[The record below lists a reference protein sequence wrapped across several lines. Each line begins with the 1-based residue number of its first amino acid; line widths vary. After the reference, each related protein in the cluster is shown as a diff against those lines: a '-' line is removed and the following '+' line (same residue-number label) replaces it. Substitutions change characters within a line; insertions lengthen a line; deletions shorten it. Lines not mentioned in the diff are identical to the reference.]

1 MDSVINSI
9 RSLFSTYGFR
19 ATAVIVATI
28 IIVNLIKKPIV
39 AKAKAYQNETGLDK
53 AVITK
58 SITVLPVVVAF
69 VLEFLI
75 ELTINNFAFMAIDF
89 ATVGANAVLYG
100 ALAVATY
107 EGVKKQ
113 LEAYS
118 AKRNE
123 ELSTAKS
130 TVQNS
135 STTVTETANETAQRS
150 VEKTL
155 IKCTNPVNAPENQ
168 IVFSA
173 ND

>member
-69 VLEFLI
+69 ILEFLI
-75 ELTINNFAFMAIDF
+75 ELIVVNFNFLAVDF
-89 ATVGANAVLYG
+89 ALVGANAVLYG

-123 ELSTAKS
+123 ELSQSRIA
-130 TVQNS
+130 VE
-135 STTVTETANETAQRS
+135 TTVNSGDTTP
-150 VEKTL
+150 TL
-155 IKCTNPVNAPENQ
+155 SQTKFVAEYTNPTHAPENP
-168 IVFSA
+168 IVFNT